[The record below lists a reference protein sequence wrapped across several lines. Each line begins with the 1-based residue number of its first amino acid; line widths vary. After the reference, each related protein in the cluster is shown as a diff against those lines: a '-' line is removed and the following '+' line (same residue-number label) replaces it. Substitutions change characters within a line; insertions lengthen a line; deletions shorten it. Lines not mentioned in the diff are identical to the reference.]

1 MLIIANVNNIT
12 RKLYSKFKYEKN
24 DLIAFNIL
32 ASEPISPPKE
42 ISGNII
48 DMENSSK
55 IDKTIA
61 KNIAIS
67 NLLGKCFIKYESTFN
82 KYLNSI
88 NFTKTLAK
96 FYY

>member
-12 RKLYSKFKYEKN
+12 KKLYSKFKYEKN
-24 DLIAFNIL
+24 DLIAFNNL
-32 ASEPISPPKE
+32 ASEPIFPPKE

-48 DMENSSK
+48 DIENSSK

-67 NLLGKCFIKYESTFN
+67 NLLGKCFRKYGCAEVNGFIFKDSVSLMFCC
-82 KYLNSI
+82 
-88 NFTKTLAK
+88 
-96 FYY
+96 